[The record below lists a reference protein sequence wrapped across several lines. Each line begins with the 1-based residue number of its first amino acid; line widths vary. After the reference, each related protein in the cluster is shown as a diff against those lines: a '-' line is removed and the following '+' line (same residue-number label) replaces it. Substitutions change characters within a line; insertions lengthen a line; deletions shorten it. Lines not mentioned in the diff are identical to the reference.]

1 MAARFADHPDL
12 FAPARPEG
20 ATASVAATVDE
31 LPEEEFIER
40 IRDEL
45 GGYLAT
51 ARAASTLPW
60 RDLTEDYLIEMRV
73 YSMSR
78 WLPDTEARALRR
90 AFGLEMDRLYEAAD
104 QARPDVWGRD
114 F

>member
-12 FAPARPEG
+12 FAPAQPEG
-20 ATASVAATVDE
+20 AAAPVPATMDE
-31 LPEEEFIER
+31 PPEEEFIER

-51 ARAASTLPW
+51 ARAAGTLPW

>member
-1 MAARFADHPDL
+1 MATRVANQPDL
-12 FAPARPEG
+12 FASADADGDAAAIDGIIAEPPE
-20 ATASVAATVDE
+20 
-31 LPEEEFIER
+31 PEFIDQV
-40 IRDEL
+40 RDEL
-45 GGYLAT
+45 LGHLAK

-60 RDLTEDYLIEMRV
+60 RNLTEDYLIEMRV

-78 WLPDTEARALRR
+78 WLPEAEARALRR
-90 AFGLEMDRLYEAAD
+90 DFGLEMDRLYEAAD

>member
-1 MAARFADHPDL
+1 M
-12 FAPARPEG
+12 
-20 ATASVAATVDE
+20 
-31 LPEEEFIER
+31 
-40 IRDEL
+40 RDEL
-45 GGYLAT
+45 LGHLAK

-60 RDLTEDYLIEMRV
+60 RNLTEDYLIEMRV

-78 WLPDTEARALRR
+78 WLPEAEARALRR
-90 AFGLEMDRLYEAAD
+90 DFGLEMDRLYEAAD

>member
-1 MAARFADHPDL
+1 MAARVANQPDL
-12 FAPARPEG
+12 FADAAADVGASHGIVAEPPE
-20 ATASVAATVDE
+20 
-31 LPEEEFIER
+31 PEFINR
-40 IRDEL
+40 VRDEL
-45 GGYLAT
+45 LGYLAK

-60 RDLTEDYLIEMRV
+60 RDLTEDYLVEMRV

-78 WLPDTEARALRR
+78 WLPAEEARALRR
-90 AFGLEMDRLYEAAD
+90 DFGLEMDRLYEAAD